1 LRPPFGHHQNPPQ
14 MHRINMRNQTAIR
27 GNRVRIAAKNMQSLH
42 IRCIH
47 FLIRTLL
54 LHHKNR
60 YPRLINRVQFRHGQ
74 IRKRFHLKIHKSL
87 PIKRAYHNGHE

>member
-1 LRPPFGHHQNPPQ
+1 
-14 MHRINMRNQTAIR
+14 MHRIKMRNQTTIC
-27 GNRVRIAAKNMQSLH
+27 GNPVRIATENMQSLH
-42 IRCIH
+42 IRRIH
-47 FLIRTLL
+47 FLICALL